1 MPALGGRPAEP
12 RPLGRR
18 SPGGRFRTRHPAAP
32 AGRGRPHPPA
42 RDLRVTAV
50 QGRGRPRRPEAAG
63 DSGAGQMPGSGGG
76 PAGPDPLSPAL
87 QLAPGGSDAGGV
99 APQVPLPP
107 GPGTQRDGR
116 RGACGGRRGQG
127 GLLRG
132 RRGQGGGR
140 GSRGAAVTRARGPP
154 SARGGDVISPQPS
167 SAPRRRGP
175 RSPAAGAGAFRRA
188 RSQGFPRSCGRSPPR
203 PSCRRP
209 EVGPV
214 CRAGRRRG
222 RGDLR
227 CAERVQTYPAFPRAS
242 SRALG
247 PSGSS
252 PRRAANSHPGRSQPW
267 PQHQRRA

>member
-12 RPLGRR
+12 RLLGRR

-87 QLAPGGSDAGGV
+87 RLAPGGSDAGSV
-99 APQVPLPP
+99 APQLPLPP
-107 GPGTQRDGR
+107 GPGPSETAAAGLAEGG
-116 RGACGGRRGQG
+116 GARAGCCG
-127 GLLRG
+127 G

-140 GSRGAAVTRARGPP
+140 GSRGAAVTRARGPR

-188 RSQGFPRSCGRSPPR
+188 RSQGFPRSWGRSPPR
-203 PSCRRP
+203 PSCRRL
-209 EVGPV
+209 EVGAL

-227 CAERVQTYPAFPRAS
+227 YAERVQTYPAFPRAS